1 MSQNYNQPQWG
12 NSPQGPGQPGQGQ
25 QPGYAQQQGYGA
37 SYGQNSYTQPG
48 YAQPNPGQASYG
60 APYQPYTQQPAYAM
74 VPSQQYGFQGQVL
87 PVGYAPKSRVAAGL
101 LAIFLGTLGVHN
113 FYLGKSSRG
122 ITQLVLTII
131 GWVTSFF
138 VIGVF
143 IAGAVAIWA
152 LIEGIMY
159 LVSQP
164 GSGSEYAVDGQ
175 GMPLT

>member
-1 MSQNYNQPQWG
+1 MSQNFNQPQWG
-12 NSPQGPGQPGQGQ
+12 NPPQGPDQP
-25 QPGYAQQQGYGA
+25 GYGA

-60 APYQPYTQQPAYAM
+60 APYQPYPQQPAYAM
-74 VPSQQYGFQGQVL
+74 VPSQQYGYQGQLL
-87 PVGYAPKSRVAAGL
+87 PIGYAPNSRVAAGL